1 MHPWPLP
8 IPCTRTK
15 NQDIIFDMDGTLLQG
30 DLGETFFFARLLHKS
45 NHLSLDPSTWD
56 YQSGQTFEL
65 NKTSSDTLAA
75 YIDLWERGE
84 DTASFLEA
92 YKIVAGTSP
101 EEMRAF
107 TTAVLDAQVPIVS
120 LHFQLRSENH
130 TCTRTVRFG
139 ARLRPFME
147 RLTAMLHSCGARLWI
162 ISATTQYL
170 CEGLGDRL
178 SIPRD
183 QVRAV
188 LVSEDPLKVIRFPW
202 RESKADTLR
211 EAGIV
216 SPLMVFGDT
225 MGDADMLDQ
234 AQYPIVM
241 ADSEPDLLKLAA
253 QNHWYILDPAG
264 RDT

>member
-30 DLGETFFFARLLHKS
+30 DLGETYFFARLLQNS
-45 NHLSLDPSTWD
+45 SHLSLDPSSWD
-56 YQSGQTFEL
+56 YQSGHTFKL
-65 NKTSSDTLAA
+65 SKPASDTLSA

-92 YKIVAGTSP
+92 YKFVAGISP

-107 TTAVLDAQVPIVS
+107 TKAVLNAEVPIVP
-120 LHFQLRSENH
+120 LHFQLHSENQL
-130 TCTRTVRFG
+130 RIQTVRFG
-139 ARLRPFME
+139 ARLRPFMK
-147 RLTAMLHSCGARLWI
+147 RLTAMLHTCGARIWI
-162 ISATTQYL
+162 ISATTQWL

-178 SIPRD
+178 SIPRER
-183 QVRAV
+183 VRAV
-188 LVSEDPLKVIRFPW
+188 LVTEDPLQVIRFPW
-202 RESKADTLR
+202 RESKVDTLR
-211 EAGIV
+211 EAGID

-225 MGDADMLDQ
+225 MGDAAMLEQ
-234 AQYPIVM
+234 ARYPVVM
-241 ADSEPDLLKLAA
+241 ADGEPELLNIAA
-253 QNHWYILDPAG
+253 QNCWHILDPSG